1 MRLKVLAVD
10 DDRIIL
16 ELFKSIVGSLGYEV
30 VTLSD
35 SREATQRIMTEKFDL
50 IAVDVL
56 MPDLDGFELA
66 QRIRASPSNHAVPIL
81 MFTASDNIE
90 TMRRGFAAGVTLFVG
105 KPLSAA
111 KLRGLFGAA
120 RGLMLQEHRRY
131 VRLPLRVDVNC
142 QSGTGRHFNA
152 YSLDLSRGGMLLQ
165 PSGGLADGEVVEVE
179 FALPTAR
186 EPLKIMAKVARK
198 ASPECMALEF
208 IDPDP
213 AHRAALECYIASQ
226 TQGGRS

>member
-1 MRLKVLAVD
+1 MRLKILAVD

-16 ELFKSIVGSLGYEV
+16 ELFRSIVGSLGYEV

-35 SREATQRIMTEKFDL
+35 SREAAQRIMTEKFDL

-81 MFTASDNIE
+81 MFTASDSIE
-90 TMRRGFAAGVTLFVG
+90 TMRRGFAAGVTLFLG

-131 VRLPLRVDVNC
+131 VRLPLHVNVNC
-142 QSGTGRHFNA
+142 QGGGRRFKA
-152 YSLDLSRGGMLLQ
+152 RSLDLSQGGLLLQ
-165 PSGGLADGEVVEVE
+165 PSGGLAEGEVVEVE
-179 FALPTAR
+179 FALAGAR

-198 ASPECMALEF
+198 AAPEGMALEF
-208 IDPDP
+208 IDPEP
-213 AHRAALECYIASQ
+213 AERAALEYYVASESK
-226 TQGGRS
+226 GGKP

>member
-16 ELFKSIVGSLGYEV
+16 ELFKSIVGALGYEV

-66 QRIRASPSNHAVPIL
+66 QRIRASPSNHAVPII
-81 MFTASDNIE
+81 MFTSSDNIA
-90 TMRRGFAAGVTLFVG
+90 TMRRGFAVGVTLFIG

-111 KLRGLFGAA
+111 RLRALFAAA
-120 RGLMLQEHRRY
+120 RALMLQERRRY

-142 QSGTGRHFNA
+142 QSGGKRFKA
-152 YSLDLSRGGMLLQ
+152 QSLDLSQGGMLLQ
-165 PSGGLADGEVVEVE
+165 PSGGLAEGEVVEVE
-179 FALPTAR
+179 FALPAER

-198 ASPECMALEF
+198 ASPERIALEF
-208 IDPDP
+208 IDPEP
-213 AHRAALECYIASQ
+213 EHRAALEYYVASKI
-226 TQGGRS
+226 QGGKP

>member
-35 SREATQRIMTEKFDL
+35 SREAAQRIMTEKFDL

-56 MPDLDGFELA
+56 MPGLDGFELA

-81 MFTASDNIE
+81 MSTASDNIE
-90 TMRRGFAAGVTLFVG
+90 TMRRGFAAGVTLFLG

-131 VRLPLRVDVNC
+131 VRLPLYVNVNC
-142 QSGTGRHFNA
+142 QAGGRRFKA
-152 YSLDLSRGGMLLQ
+152 RSLDLSQGGILLQ
-165 PSGGLADGEVVEVE
+165 PSGGLAEGEVVEVE
-179 FALPTAR
+179 FALPGAR
-186 EPLKIMAKVARK
+186 ELLKIMAKVARK
-198 ASPECMALEF
+198 APPERMALEF
-208 IDPDP
+208 IDPEP
-213 AHRAALECYIASQ
+213 EHRTALEHYVASE
-226 TQGGRS
+226 TKEGKP